1 MCGIIGYLGNE
12 SFIEPILNG
21 LRLLINRGYDSV
33 GISTINYFSTIN
45 NNNNKINTIKY
56 ANINAIDIIQEQLNN
71 RSLTEQNIGIGHTR
85 WATHGAKTDINA
97 HPHHDNKNRISLVH
111 NGIIENYAELKEE
124 LLKEGY
130 SFKSQTDTEVIA
142 VLIGKYL
149 GEGLSMLESIEK
161 TVSIL
166 SGTWALVIINMDN
179 PNKIWITRNG
189 SPLLLG
195 IEEDYIIIA
204 SEQIAFGNRI
214 KNYIV
219 LDNHDILE
227 IERNEKT
234 KKIKFN
240 RDIRK
245 YVLKTK
251 IEQGLIETHPT
262 GYEHWMIKEIYEQP
276 EAIKR
281 AINNGGRIKDENS
294 VKLGGFDTHKSEL
307 SNITNLILLGCGTSF
322 HAGLWSLPFFK
333 NIGLFDT
340 VSIYDGAEF
349 TINDINNYGKTGI
362 IFLSQSGET
371 KDLHRC
377 LSIIQEK
384 PNIITIGIV
393 NVVDSMIARETDC
406 GIYLNAGR
414 EVAVASTK
422 SFTNQCLVLGLVVIW
437 FSQIKNKCSVRRTHM
452 IKDIFNLS
460 YQLESIL
467 ETTILKPTIEES
479 GLSNILS
486 KTVNRWYDKSS
497 MFLLGKGYCEAIAR
511 EGALKI
517 KEVAY
522 IHAEGYSSSALKHGP
537 FALIENGLPI
547 IIIDIGKDNRE
558 KNQNALEEVKSRGAD
573 IWLIT
578 DNMNIQENSEY
589 FLTQIPE
596 NNTFGSL
603 IASVI
608 IQLLSYKLAIKRGYN
623 PDYPRNL
630 AKVVTVE

>member
-12 SFIEPILNG
+12 SFIDPILNG

-33 GISTINYFSTIN
+33 GISTIN
-45 NNNNKINTIKY
+45 NNKINTIKY
-56 ANINAIDIIQEQLNN
+56 ANINAIDIIQEELNQSN
-71 RSLTEQNIGIGHTR
+71 QNSIGIGHTR
-85 WATHGAKTDINA
+85 WATHGAKTNINA

-111 NGIIENYAELKEE
+111 NGIIENYAELKQE

-130 SFKSQTDTEVIA
+130 IFKSQTDTEVIA
-142 VLIGKYL
+142 ILIGKYL
-149 GEGLSMLESIEK
+149 DEGLSMLESIEK

-166 SGTWALVIINMDN
+166 SGTWALVIINREN

-195 IEEDYIIIA
+195 IEDNYIIVA

-219 LDNHDILE
+219 LDNHDIFE

-234 KKIKFN
+234 EKIKFN

-262 GYEHWMIKEIYEQP
+262 GFDHWMIKEIYEQP
-276 EAIKR
+276 EAIRR

-294 VKLGGFDTHKSEL
+294 VKLGGFDTHQQDL

-406 GIYLNAGR
+406 GVYLNAGR

-422 SFTNQCLVLGLVVIW
+422 SFTNQCLILGLVVIW
-437 FSQIKNKCSVRRTHM
+437 FSQIKGKCSVRRSHM

-460 YQLESIL
+460 YQM
-467 ETTILKPTIEES
+467 ETAIEDKISEN
-479 GLSNILS
+479 LSNI
-486 KTVNRWYDKSS
+486 VERWYNKTS

-537 FALIENGLPI
+537 FALIEDGLPI
-547 IIIDIGKDNRE
+547 IIIDIGKENRE

-578 DNMNIQENSEY
+578 DNMNIPEDNSY